1 MTTLQVSLLIVGV
14 ILLIGSFFITER
26 LSKKEVD
33 ELSRLTSAQLQK
45 VVDKEIEGIDD
56 KVTDVVGAAI
66 DKAVDELQRPMEK
79 LSNEKIMAIH
89 EYSDTVLEE
98 MKKNHDETVFLYDM
112 LNGKQDEIKDLLSS
126 VERNKAQ
133 LREMTDQVG
142 SLEKKSAIASLSRNK
157 APETEVMPSAQPETE
172 TFTPLSLPD
181 ITQEIRE
188 SAVEE
193 DEVFVEEDLSG
204 RIDPGFVFR
213 KKDDDFDYNEEDEK
227 ELLRKQIMELYND
240 GFSAVEIGKKLR
252 CGVGEVKLVID
263 LAARGGSIEA

>member
-1 MTTLQVSLLIVGV
+1 MSTLQVSLLIVGV

-56 KVTDVVGAAI
+56 KVTDVVGSAI

-89 EYSDTVLEE
+89 EYSDSVLEE

-112 LNGKQDEIKDLLSS
+112 LNGKQEEIKDLLSS

-142 SLEKKSAIASLSRNK
+142 ALEKKSA
-157 APETEVMPSAQPETE
+157 AQPETDS
-172 TFTPLSLPD
+172 FTPLSIPD
-181 ITQEIRE
+181 ITEEITDT
-188 SAVEE
+188 SVED
-193 DEVFVEEDLSG
+193 DEVFEEEDLSG

-263 LAARGGSIEA
+263 LASRGGSIEA

>member
-1 MTTLQVSLLIVGV
+1 MSTLQVSLLIVGV

-33 ELSRLTSAQLQK
+33 ELSRLTSVQLQK
-45 VVDKEIEGIDD
+45 VVDKEIDGIDD

-89 EYSDTVLEE
+89 EYSDTVLEQ

-142 SLEKKSAIASLSRNK
+142 AMEKKSAIASFSKNK
-157 APETEVMPSAQPETE
+157 EDREEA
-172 TFTPLSLPD
+172 LP
-181 ITQEIRE
+181 E
-188 SAVEE
+188 SAPFVSLSAPDVTEEYKESSVEE

-213 KKDDDFDYNEEDEK
+213 KRDDDFDYNEEDEK
-227 ELLRKQIMELYND
+227 ELLRKQIIELYND

-263 LAARGGSIEA
+263 LANRGGNIEA

>member
-1 MTTLQVSLLIVGV
+1 MSTLQVSLLIVGV

-45 VVDKEIEGIDD
+45 VVDKEIDGIDD

-79 LSNEKIMAIH
+79 LSNEKIMAIN
-89 EYSDTVLEE
+89 EYSDTVLEQ
-98 MKKNHDETVFLYDM
+98 MKKNHDETIFLYDM

-142 SLEKKSAIASLSRNK
+142 AMEKKSAIATFSRSGITEEEVK
-157 APETEVMPSAQPETE
+157 PAAEPETEA
-172 TFTPLSLPD
+172 FAPLSIPD
-181 ITQEIRE
+181 ITEEIKE
-188 SAVEE
+188 ASI
-193 DEVFVEEDLSG
+193 DDGEVFTEEDLNG

-213 KKDDDFDYNEEDEK
+213 KKDADFDYDEEDEK

-240 GFSAVEIGKKLR
+240 GLSAVEIGKKLR

-263 LAARGGSIEA
+263 LANRGGNIEA

>member
-26 LSKKEVD
+26 LSRKEVD

-56 KVTDVVGAAI
+56 KVTDVVDTAI

-112 LNGKQDEIKDLLSS
+112 LNNKQDEIKDLLSS

-142 SLEKKSAIASLSRNK
+142 VLEKKSAIALYAGST
-157 APETEVMPSAQPETE
+157 APEPETDS
-172 TFTPLSLPD
+172 FVPLSIPD
-181 ITQEIRE
+181 ITEEIGDT
-188 SAVEE
+188 SVEE

-204 RIDPGFVFR
+204 RVDPGFVFR
-213 KKDDDFDYNEEDEK
+213 KKDDDFDLNEESEK
-227 ELLRKQIMELYND
+227 ELLRKQILELYND
-240 GFSAVEIGKKLR
+240 GFSSVEIGKKLR

-263 LAARGGSIEA
+263 LASRGGSIEA

>member
-1 MTTLQVSLLIVGV
+1 MNREEIIIMTTLQVSLLIVGV

-56 KVTDVVGAAI
+56 KVTDVVGSAI

-89 EYSDTVLEE
+89 EYSDSVLEE

-112 LNGKQDEIKDLLSS
+112 LNGKQEEIKDLLSS

-142 SLEKKSAIASLSRNK
+142 ALEKKSA
-157 APETEVMPSAQPETE
+157 AQPETDS
-172 TFTPLSLPD
+172 FTPLSIPD
-181 ITQEIRE
+181 ITEEITDT
-188 SAVEE
+188 SVEE

>member
-56 KVTDVVGAAI
+56 KVTDVVGSAI

-89 EYSDTVLEE
+89 EYSDSVLEE

-112 LNGKQDEIKDLLSS
+112 LNGKQEEIKDLLSS

-142 SLEKKSAIASLSRNK
+142 ALEKKSA
-157 APETEVMPSAQPETE
+157 AQPETDS
-172 TFTPLSLPD
+172 FTPLSIPD
-181 ITQEIRE
+181 ITEEITDT
-188 SAVEE
+188 SVED
-193 DEVFVEEDLSG
+193 DEVFEEEDLSG

>member
-1 MTTLQVSLLIVGV
+1 MSTLQVSLLIVGV

-56 KVTDVVGAAI
+56 KVTDVVGSAI

-89 EYSDTVLEE
+89 EYSDSVLEE

-112 LNGKQDEIKDLLSS
+112 LNGKQEEIKDLLSS

-142 SLEKKSAIASLSRNK
+142 ALEKKSA
-157 APETEVMPSAQPETE
+157 AQPETDS
-172 TFTPLSLPD
+172 FTPLSIPD
-181 ITQEIRE
+181 ITEEITDT
-188 SAVEE
+188 SVED
-193 DEVFVEEDLSG
+193 DEVFEEEDLSG

-213 KKDDDFDYNEEDEK
+213 KKDDDFVYNEEDEK

>member
-56 KVTDVVGAAI
+56 KVTDVVGSAI

-89 EYSDTVLEE
+89 EYSDSVLEE

-112 LNGKQDEIKDLLSS
+112 LNGKQEEIKDLLSS

-142 SLEKKSAIASLSRNK
+142 ALEKKSA
-157 APETEVMPSAQPETE
+157 AQPETDS
-172 TFTPLSLPD
+172 FTPLSIPD
-181 ITQEIRE
+181 ITEEITDT
-188 SAVEE
+188 SVED
-193 DEVFVEEDLSG
+193 DEVFEEEDLSG

-263 LAARGGSIEA
+263 LASRGGSIEA

>member
-1 MTTLQVSLLIVGV
+1 MSTLQVSLLIVGV

-56 KVTDVVGAAI
+56 KVTDVVGSAI

-142 SLEKKSAIASLSRNK
+142 ALEKKSA
-157 APETEVMPSAQPETE
+157 AQPETDS
-172 TFTPLSLPD
+172 FTPLSIPD
-181 ITQEIRE
+181 ITEEITDT
-188 SAVEE
+188 SVEE

>member
-1 MTTLQVSLLIVGV
+1 MSTLQVSLLIVGV

-56 KVTDVVGAAI
+56 KVTDVVGSAI

-89 EYSDTVLEE
+89 EYSDSVLEE

-112 LNGKQDEIKDLLSS
+112 LNGKQEEIKDLLSS

-142 SLEKKSAIASLSRNK
+142 ALEKKSA
-157 APETEVMPSAQPETE
+157 AQPETDS
-172 TFTPLSLPD
+172 FTPLSIPD
-181 ITQEIRE
+181 ITEEITDT
-188 SAVEE
+188 SVED
-193 DEVFVEEDLSG
+193 DEVFEEEDLSG

>member
-56 KVTDVVGAAI
+56 KVTDVVGTAI

-112 LNGKQDEIKDLLSS
+112 LNSKQDEIKDLLSS

-142 SLEKKSAIASLSRNK
+142 ALEKKSAIALYAGSTEPE
-157 APETEVMPSAQPETE
+157 PETDSFV
-172 TFTPLSLPD
+172 PLSIPD
-181 ITQEIRE
+181 ITEEIRDT
-188 SAVEE
+188 SVE
-193 DEVFVEEDLSG
+193 DGEVFEEEDLSG
-204 RIDPGFVFR
+204 RVDPGFIFR
-213 KKDDDFDYNEEDEK
+213 KKDDDFDLNEESEK
-227 ELLRKQIMELYND
+227 ELLRKQILELYND

-263 LAARGGSIEA
+263 LASRGGSIEA

>member
-1 MTTLQVSLLIVGV
+1 MSTLQVSLLIVGV

-142 SLEKKSAIASLSRNK
+142 ALEKKSA
-157 APETEVMPSAQPETE
+157 AQPETDS
-172 TFTPLSLPD
+172 FTPLSIPD
-181 ITQEIRE
+181 ITEEITDT
-188 SAVEE
+188 SVED
-193 DEVFVEEDLSG
+193 DEVFEEEDLSG

-263 LAARGGSIEA
+263 LASRGGSIEA

>member
-56 KVTDVVGAAI
+56 KVTDVVGSAI

-112 LNGKQDEIKDLLSS
+112 LNGKQEEIKDLLSS

-142 SLEKKSAIASLSRNK
+142 ALEKKSA
-157 APETEVMPSAQPETE
+157 AQPETDS
-172 TFTPLSLPD
+172 FTPLSIPD
-181 ITQEIRE
+181 ITEEITDT
-188 SAVEE
+188 SVED
-193 DEVFVEEDLSG
+193 DEVFEEEDLSG

-227 ELLRKQIMELYND
+227 ELLRKQIIELYND

-263 LAARGGSIEA
+263 LASRGGSIEA

>member
-1 MTTLQVSLLIVGV
+1 MSTLQVSLLIVGV

-89 EYSDTVLEE
+89 EYSDSVLEE

-142 SLEKKSAIASLSRNK
+142 ALEKKSA
-157 APETEVMPSAQPETE
+157 AQPETDS
-172 TFTPLSLPD
+172 FTPLSIPD
-181 ITQEIRE
+181 ITEEITDT
-188 SAVEE
+188 SVED
-193 DEVFVEEDLSG
+193 DEVFEEEDLSG

-227 ELLRKQIMELYND
+227 ELLRKQIIELYND

-263 LAARGGSIEA
+263 LASRGGSIEA

>member
-1 MTTLQVSLLIVGV
+1 MSTLQVSLLIVGV

-56 KVTDVVGAAI
+56 KVTDVVGTAI

-133 LREMTDQVG
+133 LREMTDHV
-142 SLEKKSAIASLSRNK
+142 SSFSRNMP
-157 APETEVMPSAQPETE
+157 PEPEVKSSAQPETDS
-172 TFTPLSLPD
+172 FTPLSIPD
-181 ITQEIRE
+181 ITEEITDT
-188 SAVEE
+188 SVEE
-193 DEVFVEEDLSG
+193 DEIFVEEDLSG

-227 ELLRKQIMELYND
+227 ELLRKQIIELYND

-263 LAARGGSIEA
+263 LASRGGSIEA

>member
-56 KVTDVVGAAI
+56 KVTDVVGSAI

-89 EYSDTVLEE
+89 EYSDSVLEE

-112 LNGKQDEIKDLLSS
+112 LNGKQEEIKDLLSS

-142 SLEKKSAIASLSRNK
+142 ALEKKSA
-157 APETEVMPSAQPETE
+157 AQPETDS
-172 TFTPLSLPD
+172 FTPLSIPD
-181 ITQEIRE
+181 ITEEITDT
-188 SAVEE
+188 SVEE